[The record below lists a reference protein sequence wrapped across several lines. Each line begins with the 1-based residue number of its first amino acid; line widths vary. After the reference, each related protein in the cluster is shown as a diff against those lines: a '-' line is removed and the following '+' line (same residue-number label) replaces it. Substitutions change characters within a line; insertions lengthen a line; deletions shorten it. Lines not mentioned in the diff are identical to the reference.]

1 MADTKLW
8 TVSSDRG
15 PVHLKLDFS
24 VESGFPSGLCS
35 QSVCL
40 VRPGDT
46 LKGSCRIS
54 TELAIEDSWVEVS
67 LQGKIYVD
75 VSKTINFR

>member
-1 MADTKLW
+1 
-8 TVSSDRG
+8 
-15 PVHLKLDFS
+15 
-24 VESGFPSGLCS
+24 
-35 QSVCL
+35 